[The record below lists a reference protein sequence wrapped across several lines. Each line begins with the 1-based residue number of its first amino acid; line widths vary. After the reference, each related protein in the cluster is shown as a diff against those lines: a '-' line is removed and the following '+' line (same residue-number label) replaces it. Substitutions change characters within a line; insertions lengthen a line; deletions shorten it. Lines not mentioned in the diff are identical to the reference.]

1 MKLCSRELL
10 AGEKHSLV
18 RMFKDKRENGDTM
31 NSDEQKNRPGKE
43 YAVRDAVIG
52 RYRVDLEENGLLV
65 LKHPAGICFD
75 VTLDETLELLDFLS
89 IHRSALLAIDRGQS
103 RETDPVLRIVKK
115 EEVE

>member
-1 MKLCSRELL
+1 
-10 AGEKHSLV
+10 
-18 RMFKDKRENGDTM
+18 MF
-31 NSDEQKNRPGKE
+31 SDEHRSGSGKGH
-43 YAVRDAVIG
+43 AVRDAVIG

-75 VTLDETLELLDFLS
+75 VTSDEALELFDFLS
-89 IHRSALLAIDRGQS
+89 LHRSALLAVERSQS